1 MHHSEIILREGFGV
15 SGSQK
20 LFGRQKIQCQELSKI
35 EMARPE
41 SRVESKKKNRKGGS
55 KAYSDW
61 MLCIEAEVKIIKKS
75 FILEKKTDG
84 EAEPYKNFC

>member
-1 MHHSEIILREGFGV
+1 M

-41 SRVESKKKNRKGGS
+41 SRVESKKNRKGGS
-55 KAYSDW
+55 KAYSD
-61 MLCIEAEVKIIKKS
+61 
-75 FILEKKTDG
+75 
-84 EAEPYKNFC
+84 

>member
-1 MHHSEIILREGFGV
+1 LHHSEIILREGFGV

-41 SRVESKKKNRKGGS
+41 SRVESKKK
-55 KAYSDW
+55 
-61 MLCIEAEVKIIKKS
+61 
-75 FILEKKTDG
+75 
-84 EAEPYKNFC
+84 